1 MSDFREDGRAAVDW
15 VARYLEGVRDL
26 PVLAQ
31 VEPGDIRS
39 QLPASPPDEAEPF
52 AAVLRDLDEILLPG
66 ITHWN
71 HPRFF
76 AYFAISGSEPGI
88 LAELLI
94 AALNVNG
101 MLWRTSPAA
110 TELEELAT
118 DWVRQLMGLAEGWH
132 GHIED
137 SASTSTLAA
146 LTAAREL
153 RPGGTVVC
161 SEHAHSSVDKAAR
174 LLGLPLRKVAADE
187 EFRLRP
193 DALAEVVGEDTAA
206 VVATVG
212 TTSTTAVDPVP
223 AVAELAEQAGAWL
236 HVDAA
241 YAGSAMV
248 CEELRWAFDGVERAD
263 SLVVNPHKWLLTPV
277 DCSLLFTRRP
287 EDFRAA
293 FSLVPAYLRTDEEA
307 TNLMDYGPALG
318 RRFRALKLWAVIR
331 CFGREGLRRRHPRA
345 PAVGAALRRVGR
357 SRAGLGDRG
366 AGAVLGRVLPPRGLG
381 RGEPGAHRARQRDGR
396 GLPLTD
402 GARRPSRDP
411 TRDREHADDRG
422 RRQPRVAGAARS
434 GPRAGGVVVP
444 ERLVVTTTDYHTA
457 GEPFRIVTGGVPPL
471 EGATILEKR
480 RWAAANLDHVRRLLV
495 NEPRGHADMY
505 GCFVVEPDDAGADL
519 GVVFF
524 HNAGYST
531 ACGHGTIALARWA
544 ADTGRAK
551 AGKLLVDVPSG
562 RLPVV
567 VGPDR

>member
-1 MSDFREDGRAAVDW
+1 VSDFREDGRAAVEW

-31 VEPGDIRS
+31 VEPGDIRAE
-39 QLPASPPDEAEPF
+39 LPASPPDAPEPF
-52 AAVLRDLDEILLPG
+52 SDVLRDLDKILLPG

-110 TELEELAT
+110 TELEELTA
-118 DWVRQLMGLAEGWH
+118 DWVRQLMGLPEGWH

-174 LLGLPLRKVAADE
+174 LLGLPLRRLASDE

-193 DALAEVVGEDTAA
+193 DALAQAVGEDTAA

-223 AVAELAEQAGAWL
+223 AAADLAERAGAWL

-248 CEELRWAFDGVERAD
+248 CEELRWAFEGVERAD
-263 SLVVNPHKWLLTPV
+263 SLVVNPHKWLFTPI
-277 DCSLLFTRRP
+277 DCSLLYTRRP
-287 EDFRAA
+287 EALRAA

-331 CFGREGLRRRHPRA
+331 CFGREGLAATIREHVRLAGLFARWVEAEPGWEVVAPVRFSVVCFRREGTDEENRALIDRANETGEVFLSPTELGGRLVIRLAIGNVRTTEADVSRAWEVLLEAARA
-345 PAVGAALRRVGR
+345 PAA
-357 SRAGLGDRG
+357 
-366 AGAVLGRVLPPRGLG
+366 
-381 RGEPGAHRARQRDGR
+381 
-396 GLPLTD
+396 
-402 GARRPSRDP
+402 
-411 TRDREHADDRG
+411 
-422 RRQPRVAGAARS
+422 
-434 GPRAGGVVVP
+434 
-444 ERLVVTTTDYHTA
+444 
-457 GEPFRIVTGGVPPL
+457 
-471 EGATILEKR
+471 
-480 RWAAANLDHVRRLLV
+480 
-495 NEPRGHADMY
+495 
-505 GCFVVEPDDAGADL
+505 
-519 GVVFF
+519 
-524 HNAGYST
+524 
-531 ACGHGTIALARWA
+531 
-544 ADTGRAK
+544 
-551 AGKLLVDVPSG
+551 
-562 RLPVV
+562 
-567 VGPDR
+567 